1 VTIGDADADERP
13 RIKEKTDVSGA
24 EEQILVMF
32 EGKQRCGM
40 VVTALKVLLRLEAG
54 TRKTKTSKRTKKAHT
69 NNHCP

>member
-1 VTIGDADADERP
+1 
-13 RIKEKTDVSGA
+13 VSGA